1 MPSFED
7 SHNRLCHAECRSDPQ
22 QFSGLPVPRERLA
35 RVNAEGMTLTAIAVR
50 PKPRRKSLT
59 LSKKQRARILAK
71 SYGSCV
77 YCGFDEN
84 FLGAKHEIDHFVPVS
99 RGGTNAHSNL
109 VAACKSCNREKG
121 DMLVEEYR
129 AFLASLENVGSWLFD
144 FENSNYGVSAGLLTR
159 EDEERI
165 LRRYDY
171 LERLHNEARGLA

>member
-1 MPSFED
+1 MHQTIEVTK
-7 SHNRLCHAECRSDPQ
+7 RQ
-22 QFSGLPVPRERLA
+22 
-35 RVNAEGMTLTAIAVR
+35 
-50 PKPRRKSLT
+50 RRKSLQ

-71 SYGSCV
+71 SCGSCV

-121 DMLVEEYR
+121 DMLIEEYR
-129 AFLASLENVGSWLFD
+129 AFLASLEDVGSWLFD
-144 FENSNYGVSAGLLTR
+144 FENGSYGVSAGLLTE
-159 EDEERI
+159 EDEERV

-171 LERLHNEARGLA
+171 LERLHDEARGLA